1 MEDQEI
7 QEILEEEDMQPKQ
20 KRQRTQIQSLDESIF
35 NIDHI
40 DSKGSYRYFYSD
52 LLEKIDVDTNWKYN
66 IQKNSVNFDYND
78 RYEQSIIQSKIRN
91 MFDIEFNKKFQG
103 SLQFPLL

>member
-1 MEDQEI
+1 
-7 QEILEEEDMQPKQ
+7 MQPKQ
-20 KRQRTQIQSLDESIF
+20 KRQRTQLTHLDDSIF
-35 NIDHI
+35 NLDYIE
-40 DSKGSYRYFYSD
+40 SKGSYKQFYSD
-52 LLEKIDVDTNWKYN
+52 LFDKIDIDTNWKYN

-78 RYEQSIIQSKIRN
+78 RFEQSMIQSKIRN